1 MAARRGRRQIVA
13 GSERRRR
20 RRRMGA
26 GDERRPCGADPAQGA
41 CRFAWIGCLCER
53 LCHRGRGLQG
63 HQHASTSTA
72 IAPAAAVLPP
82 SGKDLKNLDADFVK
96 QATLF
101 DLIVVFRPFRNIQGN
116 VIPKS

>member
-1 MAARRGRRQIVA
+1 M
-13 GSERRRR
+13 
-20 RRRMGA
+20 
-26 GDERRPCGADPAQGA
+26 DTRP
-41 CRFAWIGCLCER
+41 IILLCER

-101 DLIVVFRPFRNIQGN
+101 DLIVGDSF
-116 VIPKS
+116 

>member
-1 MAARRGRRQIVA
+1 MLGATGGGGGGGWGRATSDGRAARI
-13 GSERRRR
+13 RRR
-20 RRRMGA
+20 
-26 GDERRPCGADPAQGA
+26 GA
-41 CRFAWIGCLCER
+41 CGFAWIGCLCER
-53 LCHRGRGLQG
+53 LCHPGRGLQG

-101 DLIVVFRPFRNIQGN
+101 DLIVGDSF
-116 VIPKS
+116 